1 MLDMKLIREEP
12 ERIREAM
19 VKRHLNPA
27 PVEKIIL
34 LDEQRRQLIQ
44 DVEEMRAERNTV
56 SKEISRTKKDDERQ
70 AKIEAMRVLGEKLA
84 LIENDLQTV
93 ESDLNELMPYPN
105 IPDRTPV
112 GVDDAIIL
120 SFGLWVNSHNLT
132 LNPNRTGIW
141 ALIWVL

>member
-44 DVEEMRAERNTV
+44 DVEAVSYTHLDVYKRQEQRRRGHTSKGATIHRNGVFWGNQHLSLIHIFFKGVT
-56 SKEISRTKKDDERQ
+56 TKK
-70 AKIEAMRVLGEKLA
+70 
-84 LIENDLQTV
+84 
-93 ESDLNELMPYPN
+93 P
-105 IPDRTPV
+105 RTLEIAR
-112 GVDDAIIL
+112 GWITD
-120 SFGLWVNSHNLT
+120 F
-132 LNPNRTGIW
+132 R
-141 ALIWVL
+141 